1 MNRFMAR
8 AGAALACVIL
18 AGAALAAQTRD
29 DLDAP
34 VAKGSSITYRSLVA
48 GVFKD
53 FQDGRLRAIDSVLT
67 LSVGGLCE
75 KSFQEA
81 LSWRT
86 EKDGDSPYPRIIA
99 AVTLTR
105 GPGEN
110 ESPECLERKI
120 KPRRETF
127 TETYRWDKAKR
138 DFISDG
144 RSFKGLDRFN
154 RDNFEAGAGPRAV
167 TTKGGICSS

>member
-1 MNRFMAR
+1 MLCFFEENPLLSL
-8 AGAALACVIL
+8 GS
-18 AGAALAAQTRD
+18 D
-29 DLDAP
+29 DAFLVVNHHFNSNQSYVD
-34 VAKGSSITYRSLVA
+34 TSLFRV
-48 GVFKD
+48 
-53 FQDGRLRAIDSVLT
+53 QDGRLRAIDSVLT
-67 LSVGGLCE
+67 LSVSGLCE
-75 KSFQEA
+75 KSFQETLA
-81 LSWRT
+81 WRT
-86 EKDGDSPYPRIIA
+86 EKDGDSLYPRIVA
-99 AVTLTR
+99 TVTLTH

-138 DFISDG
+138 GFISDG
-144 RSFKGLDRFN
+144 RGFKGLDRFN